1 MDYFIS
7 WWEIYFRREA
17 KVAAQKAA
25 KKIKPDEWPLIMED
39 TKRRVK
45 YYDYN
50 KTDKKHRPL
59 GASYLNGRRWE
70 DEYDDPPV
78 QNDKNNEANEFISL
92 AKNKWNS
99 TFPNE
104 ASPIIKAAFFRAR
117 RHWRDW
123 QMLAQENPD
132 MARDEIL
139 RHLNN
144 EPYTDRKMKAAG
156 DE

>member
-1 MDYFIS
+1 MDYFDT
-7 WWEIYFRREA
+7 WWAIYFRKEA

-25 KKIKPDEWPLIMED
+25 KKIKPDEWALIIAD

-45 YYDYN
+45 YYEYH
-50 KTDKKHRPL
+50 KTAKIHRPL
-59 GASYLNGRRWE
+59 GATYLNGRRWE

-78 QNDKNNEANEFISL
+78 TNSKSNEADEFISL
-92 AKNKWNS
+92 AKNKWNG

-104 ASPIIKAAFFRAR
+104 ASPIIKAAFYRAK

-123 QMLAQENPD
+123 QVLAQENPD
-132 MARDEIL
+132 QARKEIL
-139 RHLNN
+139 VYLNN
-144 EPYTDRKMKAAG
+144 EPYTDRKMKSAG